1 MIQAILF
8 DFNGVIIDDEKLQ
21 FAAYKDVLA
30 AEGITLTEEDYYNS
44 LGMNDMAFVRA
55 NLARA
60 EREYTDELAST
71 IIEGKSAAHRKMI
84 ENEVPLFP
92 GVVTF
97 IKEAARRYTL
107 GVVSMARRGEIDYVL
122 ESAGLAEYL
131 QTIVSSQDVSTHK
144 PDPACYQ
151 LGFALINQRRRRES
165 KMLIREADCLVI
177 EDAPPGIRAARAA
190 NLRTLGVT
198 NTVGDKELREAG
210 AEVVTANLA
219 DWTTDAVHHLYDR
232 EQ

>member
-1 MIQAILF
+1 
-8 DFNGVIIDDEKLQ
+8 
-21 FAAYKDVLA
+21 
-30 AEGITLTEEDYYNS
+30 
-44 LGMNDMAFVRA
+44 
-55 NLARA
+55 
-60 EREYTDELAST
+60 
-71 IIEGKSAAHRKMI
+71 
-84 ENEVPLFP
+84 
-92 GVVTF
+92 
-97 IKEAARRYTL
+97 
-107 GVVSMARRGEIDYVL
+107 MARRGEIDYVL
-122 ESAGLAEYL
+122 ERAGLAECL

-144 PDPACYQ
+144 PDPACYR

-198 NTVGDKELREAG
+198 NTVGEKELREAG

-219 DWTTDAVHHLYDR
+219 DWTTDAVHHLYDE